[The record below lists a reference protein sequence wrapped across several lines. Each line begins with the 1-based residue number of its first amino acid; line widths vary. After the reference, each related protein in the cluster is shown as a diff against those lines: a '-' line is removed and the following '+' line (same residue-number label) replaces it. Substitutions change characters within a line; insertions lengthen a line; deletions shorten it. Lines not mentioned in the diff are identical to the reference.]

1 MREYR
6 DRNSLRIEVPGAP
19 TLGSPGGGEGPETE
33 TKKERRGK
41 EEIPGSV
48 EFCKSSEGSC
58 WKQRVIGSVRAAG
71 SRSRNMRTDHQ
82 IPPSG
87 SWLRPCQ

>member
-1 MREYR
+1 MRSPGVECVSR

-48 EFCKSSEGSC
+48 EFCKSSEGS
-58 WKQRVIGSVRAAG
+58 AAG
-71 SRSRNMRTDHQ
+71 SRE
-82 IPPSG
+82 
-87 SWLRPCQ
+87 